1 MSETG
6 ILQEDGEPLELP
18 KTGAFIVPPTKGMFT
33 AKEAKQAATETG
45 LVAIKRKKYTDL
57 KKLGDFIE
65 KEGVVKTSIGY
76 VFLSAEKLEPLMQ
89 LAADIAYEADD
100 DAVKLQA
107 ISKAVEVSKQLT
119 ESAKICGNMVNNKQ
133 IKAEESRKK
142 ASFAPGQQI
151 TPIQINDPK
160 QVEDPLTADQ
170 AKEAIKTTLSRLQ
183 QKPSTA
189 FMATILSQALGLK
202 TNMAR
207 KALKVKI
214 ENIILF
220 DRKQSDYGS
229 KNIAAWDK
237 KDLNILG
244 VGFRLNDKLQ
254 RMMNLTWK
262 RIESKESPEVDDEPM
277 LDTAKDIEN
286 YGTILELLESDE
298 WS

>member
-1 MSETG
+1 MLHAGQETMDSSLDGMSDAG

-18 KTGAFIVPPTKGMFT
+18 KTGTSVVPPTKGMFS
-33 AKEAKQAATETG
+33 AKEAKQAAAETG

-133 IKAEESRKK
+133 IRAEESRKK
-142 ASFAPGQQI
+142 PSFAPGQQI

-160 QVEDPLTADQ
+160 QVTISGGTPDSGSGEGGDKNNAGETPAETEHSVSGDDTVAGARAEDQ
-170 AKEAIKTTLSRLQ
+170 HGEE
-183 QKPSTA
+183 
-189 FMATILSQALGLK
+189 GL
-202 TNMAR
+202 
-207 KALKVKI
+207 
-214 ENIILF
+214 EGE
-220 DRKQSDYGS
+220 DREH
-229 KNIAAWDK
+229 NPI
-237 KDLNILG
+237 
-244 VGFRLNDKLQ
+244 
-254 RMMNLTWK
+254 
-262 RIESKESPEVDDEPM
+262 
-277 LDTAKDIEN
+277 
-286 YGTILELLESDE
+286 
-298 WS
+298 